1 MDASLKKQKKNFH
14 PDAGP
19 DRKLTSSEKFN
30 KSKNK
35 PTVFNKKRNPL
46 LFVVGWQLT
55 DDQD

>member
-1 MDASLKKQKKNFH
+1 MSSKKLKKNFH
-14 PDAGP
+14 PDAGS
-19 DRKLTSSEKFN
+19 DRKLTSEEKFN